1 MSPSIPRLAIV
12 LPYLKARGTE
22 KQSLYLANGLTRRGW
37 EVTVLVVQGWGE
49 LELYKQMESVGARV
63 VNIGSP
69 WRRNVKGVAWVRFP
83 LLFWYLFRLRPDVVL
98 SRASL
103 AHRITGLCSHL
114 LRLHFVA
121 VYSAGIPTP
130 SRLIPNCQKRWV
142 VNVLQ
147 RLSLTF
153 WRLKL
158 GWPERLVTVSHH
170 SLQNLMVRYPMAK
183 SWVRSIVNGVC
194 INKLEPFHYLPKS
207 KDRECVRIVYVG
219 SLEIERKGIDL
230 FLKAC
235 RILLELNCFDF
246 HVSFV
251 GSGPDHVEISRIIY
265 ESGLDD
271 VVTQHGEQSCP
282 QAILALSDVFVL
294 PSRREGMPNS
304 LLEAMEMGLCVVAT
318 DCPTGPSEVINHRNN
333 GLLVQSNDHVSLAR
347 SLHEVCLDKGLRL
360 RLGKAAR
367 QFILKNHSI
376 DTMLDH
382 YDFLL
387 KEVVSS

>member
-1 MSPSIPRLAIV
+1 MSSSIPRLAIV

-22 KQSLYLANGLTRRGW
+22 KQSLYLAKGLKRRGW
-37 EVTVLVVQGWGE
+37 DVTVLVVQGWGE

-69 WRRNVKGVAWVRFP
+69 WRRNIKGVAWVRFP
-83 LLFWYLFRLRPDVVL
+83 LLYWYLFRLRPDVVL

-114 LRLHFVA
+114 LMLHFVA

-130 SRLIPNCQKRWV
+130 NQLTPDSQRWMV

-147 RLSLTF
+147 RLSLLF

-158 GWPERLVTVSHH
+158 GWPDLLITVSHH
-170 SLQNLMVRYPMAK
+170 SLQNLLSRYPMAK
-183 SWVRSIVNGVC
+183 PWAKSIVNGVC
-194 INKLEPFHYLPKS
+194 IDKLQPFHHLPKS
-207 KDRECVRIVYVG
+207 NQREYVRIIYVG
-219 SLEIERKGIDL
+219 SLEIERKGLDL

-235 RILLELNCFDF
+235 RILLELNCFNF
-246 HVSFV
+246 HVSLV
-251 GSGPDHVEISRIIY
+251 GSGPDHVEISRTIS
-265 ESGLDD
+265 EFGLDD

-282 QAILALSDVFVL
+282 QAFLALSDVFVL
-294 PSRREGMPNS
+294 PSRREGLPNS
-304 LLEAMEMGLCVVAT
+304 LLEAMEMGLCVVAA
-318 DCPTGPSEVINHRNN
+318 DCPTGPSELINHQHN

-376 DTMLDH
+376 DTMLDC
-382 YDFLL
+382 YDYLL